1 MPGSDPVVIHPGS
14 AARVTRRTSLMGTP
28 MAAVAGAVVLEWIT
42 HRIDRSLL
50 QRGAR
55 LPSWLDRG
63 GADDVR
69 ALLSTIAGASVT
81 VLALVLSLTMVTI
94 SLAATQFGPRL
105 IAAFLRSPALKV
117 TIGVFTGL
125 FVYSLLVLD
134 SVADNVRFRRLVPE
148 TGATVVLLLSL
159 GSVICLVWYANTVAQ
174 SIRLPAVVQL
184 LADDL
189 AGAIRDVAASPS
201 ASRMVR
207 LSDAEIVELADRF
220 EADGA
225 DVVADRSGYVQQIDL
240 EPLARAA
247 AGASAVISCR
257 ARPGD
262 FVMGGATIVRVHPAT
277 AAPAVA
283 AACERHI
290 DLGPFRTVDQDL
302 EFAIDQ
308 MVEIALRALS
318 PAVNDTFT
326 AITCI
331 DWLGAALR
339 LLANSPGDRPGFRD
353 DAGELRVLT
362 RPRPFPGLV
371 DAAFDKIRQAGADNP
386 AVTIHLIETIGA
398 VIDLVDDGSADR
410 QLVEQAHMVVAGASH
425 HHYVRRD
432 AIDLWNRYV
441 DVCRRTGVEPEG
453 TPPA

>member
-1 MPGSDPVVIHPGS
+1 MPGSDPVVIRPGS
-14 AARVTRRTSLMGTP
+14 AARVTRRTSLMATP
-28 MAAVAGAVVLEWIT
+28 MAAIAAAVVLEWIT

-50 QRGAR
+50 DRGSR

-189 AGAIRDVAASPS
+189 AGAIRDVAASPL
-201 ASRMVR
+201 AARMVP
-207 LSDAEIVELADRF
+207 LSDEEIVELADRF
-220 EADGA
+220 GNDGA

-240 EPLARAA
+240 DPLARAA
-247 AGASAVISCR
+247 AGAGAIISCR

-262 FVMGGATIVRVHPAT
+262 FVMGGATIVRVHPAA

-326 AITCI
+326 AITCV

-353 DAGELRVLT
+353 DTGRLRVLT

-398 VIDLVDDGSADR
+398 VIDLVDDSSADH
-410 QLVEQAHMVVAGASH
+410 QLVEQAHMVVTGASH

-432 AIDLWNRYV
+432 AVELWNRYV
-441 DVCRRTGVEPEG
+441 DVCRRAGVEPEG
-453 TPPA
+453 TAPT